1 MILSGENDFVF
12 DRISVRISFIV
23 NLLPLMFLNKV
34 SPEMYKCTIK
44 LIRIGKFELERKKS
58 NLERNLISKY
68 NGNKG
73 EKKRKRIIEHRF
85 A

>member
-34 SPEMYKCTIK
+34 SPEMY
-44 LIRIGKFELERKKS
+44 
-58 NLERNLISKY
+58 NN
-68 NGNKG
+68 
-73 EKKRKRIIEHRF
+73 
-85 A
+85 